1 MNPTPAT
8 SPGFFWIIADR
19 SDRDHLV
26 SLGVE
31 ILTDTLVESPG
42 PITTY
47 TAYIPE
53 PALRRLA
60 SHWNRYYWGREPVGS
75 ENLQ

>member
-1 MNPTPAT
+1 MTPSPAT

-19 SDRDHLV
+19 SDRTHLE

-31 ILTDTLVESPG
+31 ILTDTLEERPG

-47 TAYIPE
+47 TAYIPG
-53 PALRRLA
+53 PALQRLG
-60 SHWNRYYWGREPVGS
+60 SHWNRYYWGREPSGS
-75 ENLQ
+75 EASQ